1 MNIFEL
7 PRYKWWENM
16 KTLMENVNLDEL
28 TMIQNNYFKFRFS
41 NSYNGEFCKR
51 LDCSNIVKCSIEND
65 AFEDEMFSYFVL
77 DVFIKELSS
86 EEIKSALIY
95 YKYGYN
101 INLSEIDKLYLILI
115 NGNEICMD
123 IICGKYELS
132 SKEGKPD

>member
-16 KTLMENVNLDEL
+16 KTLIENVNLDEII
-28 TMIQNNYFKFRFS
+28 MIKNNYFKFGFS

-51 LDCSNIVKCSIEND
+51 LDCSNIIKCCIEND
-65 AFEDEMFSYFVL
+65 AFEDEVFSYFVL

-86 EEIKSALIY
+86 EEIKSALSY
-95 YKYGYN
+95 YKYGFN

-123 IICGKYELS
+123 IICGRYELS
-132 SKEGKPD
+132 SKEDKVD

>member
-16 KTLMENVNLDEL
+16 KTLIENVNLDEII
-28 TMIQNNYFKFRFS
+28 MIKNNYFKFRFS

-51 LDCSNIVKCSIEND
+51 LDCSNIVKCCIEND
-65 AFEDEMFSYFVL
+65 VFEDEVFSYFVL

-86 EEIKSALIY
+86 EEIKSALPY
-95 YKYGYN
+95 YKYGFN
-101 INLSEIDKLYLILI
+101 INLSELDKLYLILI

-132 SKEGKPD
+132 SKEDKAD